1 MKQNYN
7 VGLLVS
13 RWMDVPLLLPPPFLK
28 KSGGI
33 SRQSTFVKDTKI
45 NSSA

>member
-28 KSGGI
+28 NSGGI